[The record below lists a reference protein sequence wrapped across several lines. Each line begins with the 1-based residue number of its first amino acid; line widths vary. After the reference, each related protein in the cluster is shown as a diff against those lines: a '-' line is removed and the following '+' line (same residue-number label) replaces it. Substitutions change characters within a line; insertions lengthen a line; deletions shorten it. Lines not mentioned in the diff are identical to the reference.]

1 MKRRNDWGEKQKK
14 NIRLVV
20 HNIFA
25 IIFLLCVFFF
35 REVDNGSLIQTL
47 LVVAGYT
54 YGPLLALFSF
64 GILTK
69 RQVNEKLVP
78 FICILAPVICYFL
91 KENEQTLLGGYKI
104 GTELLIINAALAF
117 ILLILC
123 SKKADTA
130 YGTSAQ
136 D

>member
-1 MKRRNDWGEKQKK
+1 
-14 NIRLVV
+14 
-20 HNIFA
+20 
-25 IIFLLCVFFF
+25 
-35 REVDNGSLIQTL
+35 
-47 LVVAGYT
+47 VVAGYT

-69 RQVNEKLVP
+69 RTVNEKLVP

-91 KENEQTLLGGYKI
+91 KEHEQTLLGGYKI

-123 SKKADTA
+123 SKKAEV
-130 YGTSAQ
+130 
-136 D
+136 